1 MRKGIRKKAKHDK
14 SYLKELQKENRFKI
28 SLENRHQKGQV
39 KGSNEKSQL
48 LEMPYYLSN
57 NLGKKRLN
65 LITLLTTCIKN
76 ESRIETMSFFLMY
89 TMCLCCS
96 PDPIGTANRK

>member
-48 LEMPYYLSN
+48 LEMPYYLTSCPP
-57 NLGKKRLN
+57 LPLQA
-65 LITLLTTCIKN
+65 
-76 ESRIETMSFFLMY
+76 
-89 TMCLCCS
+89 
-96 PDPIGTANRK
+96 DPR

>member
-48 LEMPYYLSN
+48 LEMPYYLSHHT
-57 NLGKKRLN
+57 LCKE
-65 LITLLTTCIKN
+65 ITL
-76 ESRIETMSFFLMY
+76 FLMQV
-89 TMCLCCS
+89 TL
-96 PDPIGTANRK
+96 

>member
-48 LEMPYYLSN
+48 LEMPNKVEQFNLSF
-57 NLGKKRLN
+57 LQRL
-65 LITLLTTCIKN
+65 
-76 ESRIETMSFFLMY
+76 
-89 TMCLCCS
+89 
-96 PDPIGTANRK
+96 

>member
-48 LEMPYYLSN
+48 LEMPN
-57 NLGKKRLN
+57 KV
-65 LITLLTTCIKN
+65 
-76 ESRIETMSFFLMY
+76 E
-89 TMCLCCS
+89 
-96 PDPIGTANRK
+96 